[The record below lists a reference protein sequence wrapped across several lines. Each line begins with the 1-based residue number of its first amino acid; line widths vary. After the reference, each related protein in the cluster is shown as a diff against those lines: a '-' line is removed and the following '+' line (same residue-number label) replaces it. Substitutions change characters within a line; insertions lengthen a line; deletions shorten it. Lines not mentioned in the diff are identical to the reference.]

1 MKPNPVMASLILT
14 MFTVLSASADG
25 SRKAKPVSAADQL
38 FSSSMSRSLNI
49 SREIDAQACHSNE
62 TAVITIYST
71 NGTAQKEIDVKIDG
85 STIGSLKT
93 YFPNGE
99 PGCKSPNAAGVITIM
114 VPAGKHILEAESPNV
129 TWPSHNFSVNK
140 CECMVLPLS

>member
-1 MKPNPVMASLILT
+1 MKPGPAIVSLLVTMFSILT
-14 MFTVLSASADG
+14 ANAEG
-25 SRKAKPVSAADQL
+25 SRSVTPVSAADQL
-38 FSSSMSRSLNI
+38 FSSTMSRPLNI
-49 SREIDAQACHSNE
+49 SREADVQACHSND

-71 NGTAQKEIDVKIDG
+71 NGSAQKEIDVKIDG

-99 PGCKSPNAAGVITIM
+99 PGCKSPNAAGIITIM
-114 VPAGKHILEAESPNV
+114 VPAGKHTLEAESLNV